1 MQTHSCVL
9 AVTRRWTSS
18 QTQSSSVII
27 VSVSS
32 DAVSTSSTLLQHV
45 RLAMSC
51 ALLQHVRLAMPCV
64 HISRWPLLAKPRLLS
79 MALALEHHQ
88 VQLQSVSA
96 HVSRARRIN
105 TTGIFLTSFTY
116 PKDDNARWWHS
127 LNSPTPASD
136 SFLDSPDE
144 VQSRS

>member
-9 AVTRRWTSS
+9 TVTRRWTSS
-18 QTQSSSVII
+18 QTQSSSVLI
-27 VSVSS
+27 VFVS
-32 DAVSTSSTLLQHV
+32 DAVSTSSTLLQRV

-51 ALLQHVRLAMPCV
+51 ALLQHVRLAMPCI
-64 HISRWPLLAKPRLLS
+64 HILRWPLLARPRLLS
-79 MALALEHHQ
+79 MAQALEHHQ
-88 VQLQSVSA
+88 IQLQLVSA
-96 HVSRARRIN
+96 HVSRARRVN